1 MSNNTI
7 VDGTNIDMSIMSYS
21 APKPNATGGKVVNLY
36 NKYAKESLTISVP
49 LMGSWGAQEV
59 KEVIGKGADGKAI
72 TKGTGKYT
80 MCLQFANGQ
89 YATPEADKFLQ
100 EIKAVENKIKQDAM
114 TYSKEWFG
122 KEIKSMDVMDEKFT
136 PMLKYPK
143 VKNSEERDYNQPP
156 QLNLKLPCWKGV
168 WQTSVFDEDYN
179 QLYVKGKTE
188 GELTPLDFLRC
199 PNKAPIQVI
208 CLIQCAGLW
217 FVGSPAKVSI
227 TWNLKQVI
235 VRKPKTSSIA
245 DDTCFLTVRP
255 SDRETLKSMPETEIE
270 QNDNSVS
277 ALVEDSDEEEEEYS
291 LPPPAPV
298 VTPVV
303 EKVVE
308 AATAPVVEKVVEAAT
323 APVVEK
329 VVEAATTPVVEE
341 PKKKKVVSKKKA
353 DA

>member
-1 MSNNTI
+1 MSNAI
-7 VDGTNIDMSIMSYS
+7 IDGTNIDLTVFSYS
-21 APKPNATGGKVVNLY
+21 APKPNPAGGKVVNLY
-36 NKYAKESLTISVP
+36 NKHAKESLTISVP

-59 KEVIGKGADGKAI
+59 KTNDGS
-72 TKGTGKYT
+72 GTGKNT
-80 MCLQFANGQ
+80 MTLQFSKGQ
-89 YATPEADKFLQ
+89 YTTPEADKFLEQ
-100 EIKAVENKIKQDAM
+100 MKLVEQKIKQDAM
-114 TYSKEWFG
+114 VYSKDWFG

-143 VKNSEERDYNQPP
+143 KSKTSEERNYDEPP

-179 QLYVKGKTE
+179 PLYVKGKTE

-199 PNKAPIQVI
+199 PSKAPIQVI

-235 VRKPKTSSIA
+235 VRKPKTSAIS

-255 SDRETLKSMPETEIE
+255 ADLAALKATPQPELE
-270 QNDNSVS
+270 QNDNTIS
-277 ALVEDSDEEEEEYS
+277 ALVEDSDGEDEYQ
-291 LPPPAPV
+291 LPPPAP
-298 VTPVV
+298 TP
-303 EKVVE
+303 
-308 AATAPVVEKVVEAAT
+308 APVVEKVAEPT
-323 APVVEK
+323 PAP
-329 VVEAATTPVVEE
+329 AGEE
-341 PKKKKVVSKKKA
+341 PKKKKVIAKKKT

>member
-1 MSNNTI
+1 
-7 VDGTNIDMSIMSYS
+7 
-21 APKPNATGGKVVNLY
+21 
-36 NKYAKESLTISVP
+36 
-49 LMGSWGAQEV
+49 MGSWGAQEV

-89 YATPEADKFLQ
+89 YATPEADKFLE

-255 SDRETLKSMPETEIE
+255 SDRETLKSIPQTEIE

-277 ALVEDSDEEEEEYS
+277 ALVEDSDEEEEEEYK

-298 VTPVV
+298 VT
-303 EKVVE
+303 
-308 AATAPVVEKVVEAAT
+308 APVVET
-323 APVVEK
+323 PVVETT
-329 VVEAATTPVVEE
+329 VVETPVVETPDSVVTEE
-341 PKKKKVVSKKKA
+341 PKKKAVVRKVKSKA
-353 DA
+353 EA

>member
-1 MSNNTI
+1 MASAI
-7 VDGTNIDMSIMSYS
+7 VDGTNIDLSVMSYS
-21 APKPNATGGKVVNLY
+21 APKPNPTGGKVVNLY
-36 NKYAKESLTISVP
+36 NKHVKESLTISVP

-59 KEVIGKGADGKAI
+59 KEVVGKDPTGKAI

-80 MCLQFANGQ
+80 MTLQFAKGQ
-89 YATPEADKFLQ
+89 YATPEADKFLEQ
-100 EIKAVENKIKQDAM
+100 IKAVESKIKQDAM

-143 VKNSEERDYNQPP
+143 VTAGSEERDYDQPP

-245 DDTCFLTVRP
+245 DDTCFLTVKP
-255 SDRETLKSMPETEIE
+255 SDREALKAVPETELE
-270 QNDNSVS
+270 QHDNSVS
-277 ALVEDSDEEEEEYS
+277 ALVEDSDNEEEYK
-291 LPPPAPV
+291 LPPP
-298 VTPVV
+298 
-303 EKVVE
+303 
-308 AATAPVVEKVVEAAT
+308 APVVEKVVE
-323 APVVEK
+323 K
-329 VVEAATTPVVEE
+329 VVETPAPAAVVTEE
-341 PKKKKVVSKKKA
+341 PKKKAVARKVKSKE
-353 DA
+353 